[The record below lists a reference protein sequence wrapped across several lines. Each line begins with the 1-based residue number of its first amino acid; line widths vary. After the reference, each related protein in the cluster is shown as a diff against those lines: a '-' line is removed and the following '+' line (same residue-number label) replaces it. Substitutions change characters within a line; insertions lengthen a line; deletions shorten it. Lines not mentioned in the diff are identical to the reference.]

1 MQVFLVQWCSLV
13 KALANED
20 TLLPTQMF
28 PRLPVCATFATK
40 CLPVCTAWKHNIH
53 IVSRAFARPRNMIMS
68 NNVSATMCPRLPGP
82 LDRMRSEKP
91 RIKRERKKLLDF
103 VISGIINSSLLFSDP
118 AELQRWMKFISCGY
132 KKSIKNG
139 CCKTKN

>member
-1 MQVFLVQWCSLV
+1 MSPSLHSM
-13 KALANED
+13 E
-20 TLLPTQMF
+20 TQHSYCV
-28 PRLPVCATFATK
+28 PRVCAPK
-40 CLPVCTAWKHNIH
+40 KHDH
-53 IVSRAFARPRNMIMS
+53 EQQCVRNS
-68 NNVSATMCPRLPGP
+68 MCPRLPGP